1 MNSQQSPHSTINE
14 CNDITYQKKAKY
26 RYSLLLTGVFQ
37 RSAVG
42 LIMIA
47 LLWWVLSD
55 LI

>member
-1 MNSQQSPHSTINE
+1 MNSQQSPHSTNNE
-14 CNDITYQKKAKY
+14 CNDITYHNQAEY

-37 RSAVG
+37 RSAIG

-47 LLWWVLSD
+47 LLWWVLSG